1 MPIRSTNGRPTR
13 DRRMC
18 RAGTFTNIWS
28 AAMAIS
34 PRYSLRPSNHRIR
47 VSKPPL
53 RGRSRPPDC
62 GGAAI
67 LTGSADNRP
76 IVDKPGCRGGAGPT
90 RLRSE
95 EHTSELQSPCNLV
108 CRLLLEKK
116 KKKKNIEILFI
127 KIKKENVNIVTHK
140 QHTTIIRL
148 DNRDDLQ
155 YTYPSRP
162 MNTPTVLHDSVHMT

>member
-53 RGRSRPPDC
+53 RGRSQPPDC

-90 RLRSE
+90 RLLWSGTGMAWTMAKDQGRAGS
-95 EHTSELQSPCNLV
+95 
-108 CRLLLEKK
+108 
-116 KKKKNIEILFI
+116 
-127 KIKKENVNIVTHK
+127 
-140 QHTTIIRL
+140 IRGEY
-148 DNRDDLQ
+148 DAYSGRFDLG
-155 YTYPSRP
+155 
-162 MNTPTVLHDSVHMT
+162 